1 MTIRTAILGYGRSG
15 STMHAGAL
23 EGCDAFE
30 VVAVCDVDPAR
41 RDQATERFGCKVY
54 DDHHEMLKSEELDL
68 VCVITRSDQH
78 CQMTCDCLE
87 AGTNVLVTKPW
98 ARDAAEGQR
107 MIDAAERSGKM
118 LLPWLPAR
126 WGCDLRRLQELLA
139 DGAVGRPFLVR
150 RVVSSFGTR
159 TDWQTQRKH
168 AGGYLLNWGAHIVDP
183 PLVLLNG
190 QVESVYGAMRQWM
203 NPGDVEDLFMAVMTL
218 TDGTMVQA
226 EYTISVDEM
235 PTWIVQGDEGT
246 ILVRGLDL
254 SIHRNTAKAPEDP
267 TQFATMQSEGT
278 SVTEERLVGD
288 PYGDQNEIYAELAR
302 VIQGEIPAPVKPA
315 DALALTN
322 IFDAIRTSSEE
333 NRVVRLGK
341 D

>member
-1 MTIRTAILGYGRSG
+1 
-15 STMHAGAL
+15 
-23 EGCDAFE
+23 
-30 VVAVCDVDPAR
+30 
-41 RDQATERFGCKVY
+41 
-54 DDHHEMLKSEELDL
+54 
-68 VCVITRSDQH
+68 
-78 CQMTCDCLE
+78 MTCDCLE